1 MYKFKKDL
9 DNFDVSDVKI
19 IYFLH
24 IPKTSGSSLEP
35 SSPIEGYYTPELIE
49 MVKNKC
55 RFELET
61 FKYNFEG
68 SLDDNYFIT
77 L

>member
-1 MYKFKKDL
+1 
-9 DNFDVSDVKI
+9 
-19 IYFLH
+19 
-24 IPKTSGSSLEP
+24 LEP